1 MTTPNSSPLSETV
14 LAQGHSGPLSETQS
28 WPTSGTL
35 MAQGHFAWATEPG
48 DLSAMWQ
55 TQPEPERRSW
65 VFTLAV
71 FVWVI
76 GIGAALIWGA
86 TRLSDEISRASDY
99 AHSTTSVEAAQRP
112 TEEPMPTTLPD
123 VGDAQPLDKVARFTA
138 ILHKYHVGPLD
149 NPLVFAHQ
157 ICTMHDSGMDTD
169 QILAHANLDEG
180 TTEKMATDA
189 ILTTIDLFC
198 PDSVWQ
204 PE

>member
-1 MTTPNSSPLSETV
+1 MTIPNSSPLSETV

-28 WPTSGTL
+28 WPLSETL
-35 MAQGHFAWATEPG
+35 TTQGHFAWATEPG

-76 GIGAALIWGA
+76 GIGAASIWGA
-86 TRLSDEISRASDY
+86 TRLSNEISRASDY
-99 AHSTTSVEAAQRP
+99 AHSTTSVETAQRP

-123 VGDAQPLDKVARFTA
+123 VGDAQPLDKLARFSA
-138 ILHKYHVGPLD
+138 LLQEHHVGPFD
-149 NPLVFAHQ
+149 DPLVFVKEV
-157 ICTMHDSGMDTD
+157 CVFHDSGMSLD
-169 QILAHANLDEG
+169 QILAHDSHNG
-180 TTEKMATDA
+180 ATDQTDTDV
-189 ILTTIDLFC
+189 ILTAIDLFC
-198 PDSVWQ
+198 PDGVWQ